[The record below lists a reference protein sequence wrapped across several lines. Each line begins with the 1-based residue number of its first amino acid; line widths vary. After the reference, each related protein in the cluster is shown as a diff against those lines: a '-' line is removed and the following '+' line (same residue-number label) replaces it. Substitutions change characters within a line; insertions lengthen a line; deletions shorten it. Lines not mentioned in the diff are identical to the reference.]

1 MRNYLKPDTMRPI
14 SCRLKLRT
22 TLVLILVMIW
32 HTGCNDWID
41 IEPENKLIKQ
51 EFWKTTDDVM
61 SVLAA
66 TYDALR
72 GAAEKSF
79 LLGEIRA
86 DHFIVSGTL
95 YSDYTRIGENN
106 ISPTNSKVA
115 WNEYYNTINLA
126 NTVMF
131 YMPVVQDLDQ
141 TLTDELRD
149 GMEAEMLF
157 LRSLSYFYL
166 VRIWKD
172 VPLVLFPTVSDTVD
186 FYLPKSPERVILTQI
201 TKDLKRASAL
211 AFTDKYRNDPVFY
224 KGRANKYSIQALLA
238 DVLLWQE
245 KYTECITY
253 CDSIRNAGL
262 FSLETNVFWFDLFY
276 PGNSMKESLFEIQY
290 DDNLEAQENPMYLTL
305 LDNLRTDLEKI
316 AYDEDNDIRFCK
328 GRGPIWKY
336 RGTDETGNNSRART
350 SDEHDA
356 NFIYYRFADVLLMEA
371 EALAETGDFE
381 DANYLV
387 RQVAERAGVTHLP
400 TPDGKGP

>member
-1 MRNYLKPDTMRPI
+1 
-14 SCRLKLRT
+14 
-22 TLVLILVMIW
+22 MIPLLL
-32 HTGCNDWID
+32 C
-41 IEPENKLIKQ
+41 
-51 EFWKTTDDVM
+51 
-61 SVLAA
+61 
-66 TYDALR
+66 
-72 GAAEKSF
+72 KS
-79 LLGEIRA
+79 
-86 DHFIVSGTL
+86 
-95 YSDYTRIGENN
+95 
-106 ISPTNSKVA
+106 
-115 WNEYYNTINLA
+115 
-126 NTVMF
+126 
-131 YMPVVQDLDQ
+131 
-141 TLTDELRD
+141 
-149 GMEAEMLF
+149 
-157 LRSLSYFYL
+157 
-166 VRIWKD
+166 
-172 VPLVLFPTVSDTVD
+172 
-186 FYLPKSPERVILTQI
+186 
-201 TKDLKRASAL
+201 
-211 AFTDKYRNDPVFY
+211 
-224 KGRANKYSIQALLA
+224 
-238 DVLLWQE
+238 
-245 KYTECITY
+245 CITY

-400 TPDGKGP
+400 VYSLSGFRNALLTERGREFAGEGKRWFDVLRFAKKNKFENKQIVMDILLGKASDANELAVMRTKVIDTMSYYLPIHQNEIQVNRNLVQNPFYDR